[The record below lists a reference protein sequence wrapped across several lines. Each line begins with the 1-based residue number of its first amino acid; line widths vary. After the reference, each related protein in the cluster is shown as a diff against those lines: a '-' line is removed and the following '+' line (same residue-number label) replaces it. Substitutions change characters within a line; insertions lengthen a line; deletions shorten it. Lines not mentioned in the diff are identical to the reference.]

1 MLTML
6 KYNYSQHTTP
16 RYGSLPTLTKPITKV
31 GYLYYFKLY
40 FPFLFNILLTVL
52 AHFSYMSFYFP
63 IVEYIQV
70 SVLVLQYL
78 IFTGQDKSN
87 STAVTGEQLE
97 RILIYE
103 SCCKTGLF
111 RTAHIKKTLVVRK
124 IKEQL
129 CVPYYIDAQPVV
141 RESKWIYNI
150 NICLYVISCI
160 YIESIFYFIFSLLSM
175 SMESHS

>member
-40 FPFLFNILLTVL
+40 FPFLFSILLTVL

-87 STAVTGEQLE
+87 STAVTGE
-97 RILIYE
+97 
-103 SCCKTGLF
+103 
-111 RTAHIKKTLVVRK
+111 
-124 IKEQL
+124 
-129 CVPYYIDAQPVV
+129 
-141 RESKWIYNI
+141 
-150 NICLYVISCI
+150 
-160 YIESIFYFIFSLLSM
+160 
-175 SMESHS
+175 